1 MKVFLRVVGALA
13 ALFLVLAVPEKDP
26 TVPALTAR
34 RASFAWNRDGFW
46 NALEERFRGLRDA
59 GCATADSAP
68 ALELAVLHAITV
80 RLSAEAVAADAPV
93 LDSLETR
100 FLSMGPVA
108 AACPVYARDY
118 VGLSGQIRDAI
129 KWQSRQWDVTS
140 DGVRSRLYRA
150 LYGTRAG
157 AEEVMLHHPEGLS
170 PLLAGRNEPSATP
183 AAMVHGVEIHSGDIL
198 ISRGG
203 YPTSALIARG
213 NDYPGNFSHIALV
226 HVDSATHRASTI
238 EAHIE
243 RGVAIAT
250 AAEYLGDKKLRI
262 LVLRPRADLPALIA
276 DPMLPHQAATH
287 ALNRAETERIPYD
300 FAMDY
305 SDPSR
310 LFCSEVASAAYAHF
324 GLNLWMGISTISSP
338 GLRRWLRSFGVR
350 HFETQEPS
358 DLEYDPQL
366 VVVAEWREP
375 ATLMQDHIDNA
386 VIDAM
391 LEGAEEGDRLEY
403 PWYQLPLV
411 RLAKGYSWL
420 VGRFGVVGPVPQ
432 GMSATAALR
441 NSAFGKRERRLARLV
456 RSQVDDARAS
466 AGYPPPYW
474 RLLDLA
480 RGAVSGEGDK

>member
-1 MKVFLRVVGALA
+1 MSSELWPRFFSFSR
-13 ALFLVLAVPEKDP
+13 FQKDP

-59 GCATADSAP
+59 GCATADSAT
-68 ALELAVLHAITV
+68 AHELAVLHGITV

-203 YPTSALIARG
+203 YPTSALIAR
-213 NDYPGNFSHIALV
+213 
-226 HVDSATHRASTI
+226 
-238 EAHIE
+238 E
-243 RGVAIAT
+243 
-250 AAEYLGDKKLRI
+250 
-262 LVLRPRADLPALIA
+262 
-276 DPMLPHQAATH
+276 
-287 ALNRAETERIPYD
+287 
-300 FAMDY
+300 
-305 SDPSR
+305 
-310 LFCSEVASAAYAHF
+310 
-324 GLNLWMGISTISSP
+324 
-338 GLRRWLRSFGVR
+338 
-350 HFETQEPS
+350 
-358 DLEYDPQL
+358 
-366 VVVAEWREP
+366 
-375 ATLMQDHIDNA
+375 
-386 VIDAM
+386 
-391 LEGAEEGDRLEY
+391 
-403 PWYQLPLV
+403 
-411 RLAKGYSWL
+411 
-420 VGRFGVVGPVPQ
+420 
-432 GMSATAALR
+432 
-441 NSAFGKRERRLARLV
+441 
-456 RSQVDDARAS
+456 
-466 AGYPPPYW
+466 
-474 RLLDLA
+474 
-480 RGAVSGEGDK
+480 